1 VLEALGD
8 GLADHGVAAP
18 TVQFAAGAVQRRR
31 RRRRRRLG
39 PAGRGRRRRVAA
51 D

>member
-31 RRRRRRLG
+31 RCRRRRLG

>member
-1 VLEALGD
+1 MLEALGD

-31 RRRRRRLG
+31 RRRLG

>member
-1 VLEALGD
+1 VGPASVLEALGD

-31 RRRRRRLG
+31 RLG